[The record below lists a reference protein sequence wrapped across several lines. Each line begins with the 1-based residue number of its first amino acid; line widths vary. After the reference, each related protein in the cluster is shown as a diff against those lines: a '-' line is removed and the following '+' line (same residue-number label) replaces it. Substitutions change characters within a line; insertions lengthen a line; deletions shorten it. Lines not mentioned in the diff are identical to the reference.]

1 MASSCSSEM
10 LAPLMEANE
19 LLRQMEDTGKV
30 DPSLVNMLSN
40 AVAHTQKNQEL
51 WRTAGDVPK
60 ETAFVQYHA
69 WRNVTLIL
77 TAMKNRFERAPAKHD
92 NPQVAADAMDV
103 MPSIF
108 VTVNM
113 LLETTPTQ
121 IGDKE
126 RSQILNRLRWL
137 RAAALRSDMLP
148 SLKEE
153 LAGVDMDEWRR
164 RLTDL
169 ASAIGAELVEK

>member
-1 MASSCSSEM
+1 
-10 LAPLMEANE
+10 MEANE

-30 DPSLVNMLSN
+30 DPSVVGVLSN
-40 AVAHTQKNQEL
+40 AVGYAQKKQEL
-51 WRTAGDVPK
+51 WKTASDVPK

-77 TAMKNRFERAPAKHD
+77 GAIQNRFERAPAKHD

-108 VTVNM
+108 VIVN
-113 LLETTPTQ
+113 LLETAPTQ

-126 RSQILNRLRWL
+126 RSQILDRLRWL

-148 SLKEE
+148 SLKDE
-153 LAGVDMDEWRR
+153 LANIDIHEWRR
-164 RLTDL
+164 QLTDL
-169 ASAIGAELVEK
+169 ASAIGTELVEE

>member
-1 MASSCSSEM
+1 M

-19 LLRQMEDTGKV
+19 LLRQMEDTGKIDLSVV
-30 DPSLVNMLSN
+30 DVLSN
-40 AVAHTQKNQEL
+40 AAGHAQKKQEL
-51 WRTAGDVPK
+51 WKTASDVPK

-77 TAMKNRFERAPAKHD
+77 SAMRNRFERAPAKHD

-108 VTVNM
+108 VTVN
-113 LLETTPTQ
+113 LLETASTQ
-121 IGDKE
+121 IGDKY
-126 RSQILNRLRWL
+126 RSQILDRLRWL

-153 LAGVDMDEWRR
+153 LANVDINEWKR

-169 ASAIGAELVEK
+169 ASAIGTELVEE